1 VFEVRRKTPQVSSS
15 ELFMQFQRS
24 FVCFMVEAS
33 CLYGGSAVLTGG

>member
-1 VFEVRRKTPQVSSS
+1 VFEGRRKMPQVLSS

-33 CLYGGSAVLTGG
+33 CLYGEVLF